1 MNFKK
6 LTALGMGLVLTA
18 SVLAGCGS
26 SDSKNT
32 SADANNTSGDG
43 ATATESTESTESG
56 NGEITDFTMFIAM
69 PGSEINDGNE
79 VQQIIAE
86 KTGVRVK
93 ETWLTGQTA
102 EEAVGTII
110 AGGEYPDF
118 IDAGSGSTQMYEAG
132 ALVPLD
138 DYIEKMKTEF
148 DIEYVDIFTGLTY
161 SRIIMVRT
169 ELQHI
174 MMKLSGFSV
183 RFLSG
188 QDILKSRL
196 LTSISRYWRIM

>member
-79 VQQIIAE
+79 VQ
-86 KTGVRVK
+86 
-93 ETWLTGQTA
+93 
-102 EEAVGTII
+102 
-110 AGGEYPDF
+110 
-118 IDAGSGSTQMYEAG
+118 
-132 ALVPLD
+132 
-138 DYIEKMKTEF
+138 
-148 DIEYVDIFTGLTY
+148 
-161 SRIIMVRT
+161 
-169 ELQHI
+169 
-174 MMKLSGFSV
+174 
-183 RFLSG
+183 
-188 QDILKSRL
+188 
-196 LTSISRYWRIM
+196 